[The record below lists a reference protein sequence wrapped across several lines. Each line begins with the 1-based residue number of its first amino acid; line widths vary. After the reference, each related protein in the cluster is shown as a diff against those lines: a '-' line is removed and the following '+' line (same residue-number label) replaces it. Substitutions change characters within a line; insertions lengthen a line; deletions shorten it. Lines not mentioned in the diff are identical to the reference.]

1 MRTNQKGKTIMLYND
16 TLKKMIIALAKK
28 KNTTTTKYIEIA
40 LQNQINQDK
49 HLLTQEDLLQIID
62 K

>member
-49 HLLTQEDLLQIID
+49 NLLTQEDLLQIID

>member
-40 LQNQINQDK
+40 LQNQINKDK
-49 HLLTQEDLLQIID
+49 NLLTQEDLLQIID

>member
-28 KNTTTTKYIEIA
+28 KNTITTKYIEIA
-40 LQNQINQDK
+40 LQNQINKDK
-49 HLLTQEDLLQIID
+49 NLLTQEDLLQIID

>member
-1 MRTNQKGKTIMLYND
+1 MLYND

-40 LQNQINQDK
+40 LQNQINKDK
-49 HLLTQEDLLQIID
+49 NLLTQEDLLQIID